1 MEKNKA
7 GKRNKSQKGGIGR
20 ILKVMIPKCFKAAP
34 KHWIFMICTD
44 CSYSIISVLIVALL
58 QKFFDNVSEAIAGN
72 IGIKAVVLSLLLLGI
87 GNMLQQLLNAVV
99 YSTPDIFFQKVN
111 SVLTGELHKKISRLK
126 PICFEET
133 AKLDHINKASQGLAN
148 AIRFISK
155 FGYIFTFY
163 GFYIVAMF
171 IYLLSLNKLLAL
183 AILCIFIPTGISQII
198 RIKVYN
204 KAEDK
209 SAPIR
214 REYDYYEECMVSR
227 DYFKETRLLGAF
239 GYFKR
244 LYLEALDA
252 LQEIKFK
259 AAFKTGMIDV
269 GLSIITIGGYGS
281 VMFLL
286 FRCLLR
292 GDISVGAFAAV
303 FASVE
308 NLYGMIESMMR
319 YAVGDM
325 ATQYGSINNYLDFL
339 QMEED
344 TGEAYEPDEE
354 IEINIDNV
362 SFAYPCDAGE
372 VNAVAE
378 REFRYDHYGNLLDSD
393 LMKDVEDKENRK
405 EKKYVLRNCNLHI
418 KKGETI
424 AIVGENGSGKSTI
437 IRLITGLYEPD
448 EGTISYNGEDIS
460 KYRKRDVYKS
470 TSAVFQKYQRY
481 QMTLKENLCISS
493 VDKEVKRNGE
503 ASKNHNAHDIK
514 THNTSEQKAEL
525 IQELDTIAEQAGIS
539 MDEKTYPR
547 GYDTMLSREFD
558 GVDLSG
564 GQWQR
569 IAIGRAFYRDHG
581 LIVLDEPTS
590 AIDPYE
596 ETRIYNQFA
605 EISKDKTS
613 IIVTHRL
620 GSVRLADRIVVMK
633 SGTIVQVGTHDEL
646 IKDTKGEYARLYNSQ
661 EQWYTA

>member
-1 MEKNKA
+1 MENNKKDKTKN
-7 GKRNKSQKGGIGR
+7 KGGIGR
-20 ILKVMIPKCFKAAP
+20 ILRVMIPKCFKAAP

-44 CSYSIISVLIVALL
+44 CTFSVISVMLVAAL
-58 QKFFDNVSEAIAGN
+58 QYFLDNVSGAIKGTKS
-72 IGIKAVVLSLLLLGI
+72 IKIVIISLLILGFGKLI
-87 GNMLQQLLNAVV
+87 HQLLNAIIN
-99 YSTPDIFFQKVN
+99 STPDIFFQKVN
-111 SVLTGELHKKISRLK
+111 SVLTGELHGKISRLK
-126 PICFEET
+126 PIAFEET

-148 AIRFISK
+148 AIGFVSS

-171 IYLLSLNKLLAL
+171 FYLLSLNRLLAL
-183 AILCIFIPTGISQII
+183 AILLIFIPAGVSQII

-239 GYFKR
+239 GYFRR

-252 LQEIKFK
+252 LQVIKFK
-259 AAFKTGMIDV
+259 AAFKTGMTDL
-269 GLSIITIGGYGS
+269 GLSVITIAGYGS
-281 VMFLL
+281 VMLLL
-286 FRCLLR
+286 FKCLLT

-303 FASVE
+303 FASVDD
-308 NLYGMIESMMR
+308 LYGIIDNMIR
-319 YAVGDM
+319 YAIGDM
-325 ATQYGSINNYLDFL
+325 ATQYGSINNYLNFL
-339 QMEED
+339 EMEED
-344 TGEAYEPDEE
+344 TGEAYEPDDE
-354 IEINIDNV
+354 IEIDIDNV
-362 SFAYPCDAGE
+362 SFAYPSDAGE

-378 REFRYDHYGNLLDSD
+378 RQFRYDHYGNLIDSD
-393 LMKDVEDKENRK
+393 LLKDVEEEKTDK
-405 EKKYVLRNCNLHI
+405 EKKYALRNCSLHI

-437 IRLITGLYEPD
+437 IRLIIGLYEPD
-448 EGTISYNGEDIS
+448 CGTVSYNGEDIS
-460 KYRKRDVYKS
+460 KYKKSDIYKN

-481 QMTLKENLCISS
+481 QMTLKENICISS
-493 VDKEVKRNGE
+493 VDRE
-503 ASKNHNAHDIK
+503 ADSK
-514 THNTSEQKAEL
+514 EQKPEL
-525 IQELDTIAEQAGIS
+525 TGELDAIAEQAGIT
-539 MDEKTYPR
+539 MDEKTYPE
-547 GYDTMLSREFD
+547 GCETMLSREFE

-569 IAIGRAFYRDHG
+569 IAIGRGFYRNHG

-605 EISKDKTS
+605 EISRDKTAV
-613 IIVTHRL
+613 IVTHRL

-633 SGTIVQVGTHDEL
+633 GGEIVQVGTHEEL
-646 IKDTKGEYARLYNSQ
+646 MGEADGEYARLYRSQ
-661 EQWYTA
+661 EQWYMA

>member
-1 MEKNKA
+1 MENNKKDKTKN
-7 GKRNKSQKGGIGR
+7 KGGIGR
-20 ILKVMIPKCFKAAP
+20 ILRVMIPKCFKAAP

-44 CSYSIISVLIVALL
+44 CTFSVISVMLVAAL
-58 QKFFDNVSEAIAGN
+58 QYFLDNVSGAIKGTKS
-72 IGIKAVVLSLLLLGI
+72 IKIVIISLLVLGL
-87 GNMLQQLLNAVV
+87 GKLLQQLLNAVIN
-99 YSTPDIFFQKVN
+99 STPDIFFQKVN
-111 SVLTGELHKKISRLK
+111 SILTGELHRKISRLK
-126 PICFEET
+126 PIAFEET

-148 AIRFISK
+148 AIGFVSS

-163 GFYIVAMF
+163 GFYIIAMF
-171 IYLLSLNKLLAL
+171 FYLLSLNRLLAL
-183 AILCIFIPTGISQII
+183 AILLIFIPAGVSQII

-239 GYFKR
+239 GYFRR

-252 LQEIKFK
+252 LQVIKFK
-259 AAFKTGMIDV
+259 AAFKTGMTDL
-269 GLSIITIGGYGS
+269 GLSVITIAGYGS
-281 VMFLL
+281 VMLLL
-286 FRCLLR
+286 FKCLLT

-303 FASVE
+303 FASVDD
-308 NLYGMIESMMR
+308 LYGIIDNMIR
-319 YAVGDM
+319 YAIGDM
-325 ATQYGSINNYLDFL
+325 ATQYGSINNYLNFL
-339 QMEED
+339 EMEED
-344 TGEAYEPDEE
+344 TGEAYEPDDE
-354 IEINIDNV
+354 IEIDIDNV
-362 SFAYPCDAGE
+362 SFAYPSDAGE

-378 REFRYDHYGNLLDSD
+378 RQFRYDHYGNLIDSD
-393 LMKDVEDKENRK
+393 LLKDVEEEKTDK
-405 EKKYVLRNCNLHI
+405 EKKYALRNCSLHI

-448 EGTISYNGEDIS
+448 CGTVSYNGEDIS
-460 KYRKRDVYKS
+460 KYKKSDIYKN

-481 QMTLKENLCISS
+481 QMTLKENICISS
-493 VDKEVKRNGE
+493 VDRE
-503 ASKNHNAHDIK
+503 ADIK
-514 THNTSEQKAEL
+514 EQKPEL
-525 IQELDTIAEQAGIS
+525 TGELDAIAEQAGIT
-539 MDEKTYPR
+539 MDEKTYPE
-547 GYDTMLSREFD
+547 GYETMLSREFE

-569 IAIGRAFYRDHG
+569 IAIGRGFYRNHG

-605 EISKDKTS
+605 EISRDKTAV
-613 IIVTHRL
+613 IVTHRL

-633 SGTIVQVGTHDEL
+633 GGEIVQVGTHEEL
-646 IKDTKGEYARLYNSQ
+646 MGEADGEYARLYRSQ
-661 EQWYTA
+661 EQWYMA

>member
-1 MEKNKA
+1 MENNKKDKTKN
-7 GKRNKSQKGGIGR
+7 KGGIGR
-20 ILKVMIPKCFKAAP
+20 ILRVMIPKCFRAAP

-44 CSYSIISVLIVALL
+44 CTFSVISVMLVAAL
-58 QKFFDNVSEAIAGN
+58 QYFLDNVSGAIKGTKSVK
-72 IGIKAVVLSLLLLGI
+72 IVIISLLVLGL
-87 GNMLQQLLNAVV
+87 GKLLQQLLNAVIN
-99 YSTPDIFFQKVN
+99 STPDIFFQKVN

-126 PICFEET
+126 PIAFEET
-133 AKLDHINKASQGLAN
+133 SKLDHINKASQGLSN
-148 AIRFISK
+148 AIEFVSS

-171 IYLLSLNKLLAL
+171 IYLLTLNNLLAL
-183 AILCIFIPTGISQII
+183 SILLIFIPTGVSQII
-198 RIKVYN
+198 RMKVYN

-239 GYFKR
+239 GYFRR

-252 LQEIKFK
+252 LQVIKFK
-259 AAFKTGMIDV
+259 AAFKTGMTDL
-269 GLSIITIGGYGS
+269 GLSVITIAGYGS
-281 VMFLL
+281 VMLLL
-286 FRCLLR
+286 FKCLLT

-303 FASVE
+303 FASVDD
-308 NLYGMIESMMR
+308 LYGIIDNMIR
-319 YAVGDM
+319 YAIGDM
-325 ATQYGSINNYLDFL
+325 ATQYGSINNYLNFL
-339 QMEED
+339 EMEED
-344 TGEAYEPDEE
+344 TGEAYEPDDE
-354 IEINIDNV
+354 IEIDIDNV
-362 SFAYPCDAGE
+362 SFAYPSDAGE

-378 REFRYDHYGNLLDSD
+378 RQFRYDHYGNLIDSD
-393 LMKDVEDKENRK
+393 LLKDVEEEKTDK
-405 EKKYVLRNCNLHI
+405 EKKYALRNCSLHI

-448 EGTISYNGEDIS
+448 CGTVSYNGEDIS
-460 KYRKRDVYKS
+460 KYKKSDIYKN

-481 QMTLKENLCISS
+481 QMTLKENICISS
-493 VDKEVKRNGE
+493 VDRE
-503 ASKNHNAHDIK
+503 ADIK
-514 THNTSEQKAEL
+514 EQKPEL
-525 IQELDTIAEQAGIS
+525 TGELDAIAEQAGIT
-539 MDEKTYPR
+539 MDEKTYPE
-547 GYDTMLSREFD
+547 GYETMLSREFE

-569 IAIGRAFYRDHG
+569 IAIGRGFYRNHG

-605 EISKDKTS
+605 EISRDKTAV
-613 IIVTHRL
+613 IVTHRL

-633 SGTIVQVGTHDEL
+633 GGEIVQVGTHEEL
-646 IKDTKGEYARLYNSQ
+646 MGEADGEYARLYRSQ
-661 EQWYTA
+661 EQWYMA

>member
-1 MEKNKA
+1 MEKNRESAKE
-7 GKRNKSQKGGIGR
+7 KSKKKSGIGR
-20 ILKVMIPKCFKAAP
+20 ILKIMIPKCFKAAP

-44 CSYSIISVLIVALL
+44 CTYSVISVALVAIM
-58 QKFFDNVSEAIAGN
+58 QHFFDNVSGAVNGTK
-72 IGIKAVVLSLLLLGI
+72 GINAVIVSLILLGLVNLI
-87 GNMLQQLLNAVV
+87 QQLLNAIIN
-99 YSTPDIFFQKVN
+99 STPDIFYQKVN
-111 SVLTGELHKKISRLK
+111 SILTGELHRKISRLK
-126 PICFEET
+126 PICFEDT
-133 AKLDHINKASQGLAN
+133 SKLDHINKASQGLAN
-148 AIRFISK
+148 GIRFVSQ

-163 GFYIVAMF
+163 GFYIAAMF
-171 IYLLSLNKLLAL
+171 IYLMSLNKLLAL
-183 AILCIFIPTGISQII
+183 AILFIFIPTGVSQII

-244 LYLEALDA
+244 LYLQALDA

-259 AAFKTGMIDV
+259 ASFKTGMLDIL
-269 GLSIITIGGYGS
+269 LSIITIAGYGS

-286 FRCLLR
+286 FKCLLR

-308 NLYGMIESMMR
+308 GLYGMIESMMR
-319 YAVGDM
+319 YSIGDM

-344 TGEAYEPDEE
+344 MGEAYEPDEE
-354 IEINIDNV
+354 IEINLDNV
-362 SFAYPCDAGE
+362 SFAYPSDAGE
-372 VNAVAE
+372 VNAVAG
-378 REFRYDHYGNLLDSD
+378 REFKYDHYGHLMDSD
-393 LMKDVEDKENRK
+393 LLKDVKEEESVK
-405 EKKYVLRNCNLHI
+405 EKKYVIKNCSLHI
-418 KKGETI
+418 KKGETV

-448 EGTISYNGEDIS
+448 EGTVSYNGEDIS
-460 KYRKRDVYKS
+460 KYRRRDVYKN
-470 TSAVFQKYQRY
+470 TSAVFQKFQRY
-481 QMTLKENLCISS
+481 QMTLRENLCISN
-493 VDKEVKRNGE
+493 VEKEADMKTPPE
-503 ASKNHNAHDIK
+503 ASTDKNDTLTN
-514 THNTSEQKAEL
+514 EL
-525 IQELDTIAEQAGIS
+525 NFISEQAGIS
-539 MDEKTYPR
+539 LDEKTYPE

-569 IAIGRAFYRDHG
+569 IAIGRAFYRNHG

-605 EISKDKTS
+605 KISKDKTS

-620 GSVRLADRIVVMK
+620 GSVKLADRIVVMK
-633 SGTIVQVGTHDEL
+633 AGNIVQTGTHDEL
-646 IKDTKGEYARLYNSQ
+646 IQDTEGEYARLYKSQ

>member
-1 MEKNKA
+1 MENNKKDKTKN
-7 GKRNKSQKGGIGR
+7 KGGIGR
-20 ILKVMIPKCFKAAP
+20 ILRVMIPKCFKAAP

-44 CSYSIISVLIVALL
+44 CAFSVISVMLVAAL
-58 QKFFDNVSEAIAGN
+58 QYFLDNVSGAIKGTKS
-72 IGIKAVVLSLLLLGI
+72 IKIVIISLLILGFGKLI
-87 GNMLQQLLNAVV
+87 HQLLNAIIN
-99 YSTPDIFFQKVN
+99 STPDIFFQKVN
-111 SVLTGELHKKISRLK
+111 SVLTGELHGKISRLK
-126 PICFEET
+126 PIAFEET

-148 AIRFISK
+148 AIGFVSS

-171 IYLLSLNKLLAL
+171 FYLLSLNRLLAL
-183 AILCIFIPTGISQII
+183 AILLIFIPAGVSQII

-239 GYFKR
+239 GYFRR

-252 LQEIKFK
+252 LQVIKFK
-259 AAFKTGMIDV
+259 AAFKTGMTDL
-269 GLSIITIGGYGS
+269 GLSVITIAGYGS
-281 VMFLL
+281 VMLLL
-286 FRCLLR
+286 FKCLLT

-303 FASVE
+303 FASVDD
-308 NLYGMIESMMR
+308 LYGIIDNMIR
-319 YAVGDM
+319 YAIGDM
-325 ATQYGSINNYLDFL
+325 ATQYGSINNYLNFL
-339 QMEED
+339 EMEED
-344 TGEAYEPDEE
+344 TGEAYEPDDE
-354 IEINIDNV
+354 IEIDIDNV
-362 SFAYPCDAGE
+362 SFAYPSDAGE

-378 REFRYDHYGNLLDSD
+378 RQFRYDHYGNLIDSD
-393 LMKDVEDKENRK
+393 LLKDVEEEKTDK
-405 EKKYVLRNCNLHI
+405 EKKYALRNCSLHI

-437 IRLITGLYEPD
+437 IRLIIGLYEPD
-448 EGTISYNGEDIS
+448 CGTVSYNGEDIS
-460 KYRKRDVYKS
+460 KYKKSDIYKN

-481 QMTLKENLCISS
+481 QMTLKENICISS
-493 VDKEVKRNGE
+493 VDRE
-503 ASKNHNAHDIK
+503 ADSK
-514 THNTSEQKAEL
+514 EQKPEL
-525 IQELDTIAEQAGIS
+525 TGELDAIAEQAGIT
-539 MDEKTYPR
+539 MDEKTYPE
-547 GYDTMLSREFD
+547 GCETMLSREFE

-569 IAIGRAFYRDHG
+569 IAIGRGFYRNHG

-605 EISKDKTS
+605 EISRDKTAV
-613 IIVTHRL
+613 IVTHRL

-633 SGTIVQVGTHDEL
+633 GGEIVQVGTHEEL
-646 IKDTKGEYARLYNSQ
+646 MGEADGEYARLYRSQ
-661 EQWYTA
+661 EQWYMA

>member
-1 MEKNKA
+1 MENNKKDKTKN
-7 GKRNKSQKGGIGR
+7 KGGIGR
-20 ILKVMIPKCFKAAP
+20 ILRVMIPKCFKAAP

-44 CSYSIISVLIVALL
+44 CIFSVISVMLVAAL
-58 QKFFDNVSEAIAGN
+58 QYFLDNVSGAIKGTKS
-72 IGIKAVVLSLLLLGI
+72 IKIVIISLLVLGL
-87 GNMLQQLLNAVV
+87 GKLLQQLLNAVIN
-99 YSTPDIFFQKVN
+99 STPDIFFQKVN

-126 PICFEET
+126 PIAFEET

-148 AIRFISK
+148 AIGFVSS

-163 GFYIVAMF
+163 GFYIIAMF
-171 IYLLSLNKLLAL
+171 FYLLSLNRLLAL
-183 AILCIFIPTGISQII
+183 AILLIFIPAGVSQII

-239 GYFKR
+239 GYFRR

-252 LQEIKFK
+252 LQVIKFK
-259 AAFKTGMIDV
+259 AAFKTGMTDL
-269 GLSIITIGGYGS
+269 GLSVITIAGYGS
-281 VMFLL
+281 VMLLL
-286 FRCLLR
+286 FKCLLT

-303 FASVE
+303 FASVDD
-308 NLYGMIESMMR
+308 LYGIIDNMIR
-319 YAVGDM
+319 YAIGDM
-325 ATQYGSINNYLDFL
+325 ATQYGSINNYLNFL
-339 QMEED
+339 EMEED
-344 TGEAYEPDEE
+344 TGEAYEPDDE
-354 IEINIDNV
+354 IEIDIDNV
-362 SFAYPCDAGE
+362 SFAYPSDAGE

-378 REFRYDHYGNLLDSD
+378 RQFKYDHYGNLIDSD
-393 LMKDVEDKENRK
+393 LLKDVEEEKTDK
-405 EKKYVLRNCNLHI
+405 EKKYALRNCSLHI

-448 EGTISYNGEDIS
+448 SGTVSYNGEDIS
-460 KYRKRDVYKS
+460 KYKKSDIYKN

-481 QMTLKENLCISS
+481 QMTLKENICISS
-493 VDKEVKRNGE
+493 VDRE
-503 ASKNHNAHDIK
+503 ADSK
-514 THNTSEQKAEL
+514 EQKPEL
-525 IQELDTIAEQAGIS
+525 TGELDAIAEQAGIT
-539 MDEKTYPR
+539 MDEKTYPE
-547 GYDTMLSREFD
+547 GYETMLSREFE

-569 IAIGRAFYRDHG
+569 IAIGRGFYRNHG

-605 EISKDKTS
+605 EISRDKTAV
-613 IIVTHRL
+613 IVTHRL

-633 SGTIVQVGTHDEL
+633 GGEIVQAGTHEEL
-646 IKDTKGEYARLYNSQ
+646 MGEADGEYARLYRSQ
-661 EQWYTA
+661 EQWYMA

>member
-1 MEKNKA
+1 MENNKKDKTKN
-7 GKRNKSQKGGIGR
+7 KGGIGR
-20 ILKVMIPKCFKAAP
+20 ILRVMIPKCFRAAP

-44 CSYSIISVLIVALL
+44 CTFSVISVMLVAAL
-58 QKFFDNVSEAIAGN
+58 QYFLDNVSGAIKGTKSVK
-72 IGIKAVVLSLLLLGI
+72 IVIISLLVLGF
-87 GNMLQQLLNAVV
+87 GKLLQQLLNAVIN
-99 YSTPDIFFQKVN
+99 STPDIFFQKVN
-111 SVLTGELHKKISRLK
+111 SVLTGELHKKISRLR
-126 PICFEET
+126 PIAFEET

-148 AIRFISK
+148 AIGFVSS

-163 GFYIVAMF
+163 GFYIIAMF
-171 IYLLSLNKLLAL
+171 FYLLSLNRLLAL
-183 AILCIFIPTGISQII
+183 AILLIFIPAGVSQII

-239 GYFKR
+239 GYFRR

-252 LQEIKFK
+252 LQVIKFK
-259 AAFKTGMIDV
+259 AAFKTGMTDL
-269 GLSIITIGGYGS
+269 GLSVITIAGYGS
-281 VMFLL
+281 VMLLL
-286 FRCLLR
+286 FKCLLT

-303 FASVE
+303 FASVDD
-308 NLYGMIESMMR
+308 LYGIIDNMIR
-319 YAVGDM
+319 YAIGDM
-325 ATQYGSINNYLDFL
+325 ATQYGSINNYLNFL
-339 QMEED
+339 EMEED
-344 TGEAYEPDEE
+344 TGEAYEPDNE
-354 IEINIDNV
+354 IEIDIDNV
-362 SFAYPCDAGE
+362 SFAYPSDAGE

-378 REFRYDHYGNLLDSD
+378 RQFRYDHYGNLIDSD
-393 LMKDVEDKENRK
+393 LLKDVEEEKTDK
-405 EKKYVLRNCNLHI
+405 EKKYALRNCSLHI

-448 EGTISYNGEDIS
+448 CGTVSYNGEDIS
-460 KYRKRDVYKS
+460 KYKKSDIYKN

-481 QMTLKENLCISS
+481 QMTLKENICISS
-493 VDKEVKRNGE
+493 VDRE
-503 ASKNHNAHDIK
+503 ADIK
-514 THNTSEQKAEL
+514 EQKPEL
-525 IQELDTIAEQAGIS
+525 TGELDAIAEQAGIT
-539 MDEKTYPR
+539 MDEKTYPE
-547 GYDTMLSREFD
+547 GYETMLSREFE

-569 IAIGRAFYRDHG
+569 IAIGRGFYRNHG

-605 EISKDKTS
+605 EISRDKTAV
-613 IIVTHRL
+613 IVTHRL

-633 SGTIVQVGTHDEL
+633 GGEIVQAGTHEEL
-646 IKDTKGEYARLYNSQ
+646 MGEADGEYARLYRSQ
-661 EQWYTA
+661 EQWYMA

>member
-1 MEKNKA
+1 MENNKKDKTKN
-7 GKRNKSQKGGIGR
+7 KGGIGR
-20 ILKVMIPKCFKAAP
+20 ILRVMIPKCFKAAP

-44 CSYSIISVLIVALL
+44 CIFSVISVMLVAAL
-58 QKFFDNVSEAIAGN
+58 QYFLDNVSGAIKGTKS
-72 IGIKAVVLSLLLLGI
+72 IKIVIISLLVLGL
-87 GNMLQQLLNAVV
+87 GKLLQQLLNAVIN
-99 YSTPDIFFQKVN
+99 STPDIFFQKVN

-126 PICFEET
+126 PIAFEET

-148 AIRFISK
+148 AIGFVSS

-163 GFYIVAMF
+163 GFYIIAMF
-171 IYLLSLNKLLAL
+171 FYLLSLNRLLAL
-183 AILCIFIPTGISQII
+183 AILLIFIPAGVSQII

-239 GYFKR
+239 GYFRR

-252 LQEIKFK
+252 LQVIKFK
-259 AAFKTGMIDV
+259 AAFKTGMTDL
-269 GLSIITIGGYGS
+269 GLSVITIAGYGS
-281 VMFLL
+281 VMLLL
-286 FRCLLR
+286 FKCLLT

-303 FASVE
+303 FASVDD
-308 NLYGMIESMMR
+308 LYGIIDNMIR
-319 YAVGDM
+319 YAIGDM
-325 ATQYGSINNYLDFL
+325 ATQYGSINNYLNFL
-339 QMEED
+339 EMEED
-344 TGEAYEPDEE
+344 TGEAYEPDDE
-354 IEINIDNV
+354 IEIDIDNV
-362 SFAYPCDAGE
+362 SFAYPSDAGE

-378 REFRYDHYGNLLDSD
+378 RQFKYDHYGNLIDSD
-393 LMKDVEDKENRK
+393 LLKDVEEEKTDK
-405 EKKYVLRNCNLHI
+405 EKKYALRNCSLHI

-448 EGTISYNGEDIS
+448 SGTVSYNGEDIS
-460 KYRKRDVYKS
+460 KYKKSDIYKN

-481 QMTLKENLCISS
+481 QMTLKENICISS
-493 VDKEVKRNGE
+493 VDRE
-503 ASKNHNAHDIK
+503 ADSK
-514 THNTSEQKAEL
+514 EQKPEL
-525 IQELDTIAEQAGIS
+525 TGELDAIAEQAGIT
-539 MDEKTYPR
+539 MDEKTYPE
-547 GYDTMLSREFD
+547 GYETMLSREFE

-569 IAIGRAFYRDHG
+569 IAIGRGFYRNHG

-605 EISKDKTS
+605 EISRDKTAV
-613 IIVTHRL
+613 IVTHRR

-633 SGTIVQVGTHDEL
+633 GGEIVQAGTHEEL
-646 IKDTKGEYARLYNSQ
+646 MGEADGEYARLYRSQ
-661 EQWYTA
+661 EQWYMA

>member
-1 MEKNKA
+1 MENNKKTKAKN
-7 GKRNKSQKGGIGR
+7 KGGIGR
-20 ILKVMIPKCFKAAP
+20 ILRVMIPKCFKAAP

-44 CSYSIISVLIVALL
+44 CTFSVISVMLVAAMQYFL
-58 QKFFDNVSEAIAGN
+58 DNVSGAIEGR
-72 IGIKAVVLSLLLLGI
+72 GSIKIVIVSLLVLGF
-87 GNMLQQLLNAVV
+87 GKLLQQFFNAIIN
-99 YSTPDIFFQKVN
+99 STPDIFFQKVN
-111 SVLTGELHKKISRLK
+111 SILTGELHRKISRLK
-126 PICFEET
+126 PVSFEET

-148 AIRFISK
+148 AIHFVSR

-163 GFYIVAMF
+163 GFYIIAMF
-171 IYLLSLNKLLAL
+171 FYLLSLNRLLAL
-183 AILCIFIPTGISQII
+183 AILLIFIPTGVSQII

-204 KAEDK
+204 KVEDK

-252 LQEIKFK
+252 LQIIKFK
-259 AAFKTGMIDV
+259 AAFKTGMIDL
-269 GLSIITIGGYGS
+269 GLSVITIAGYGS

-303 FASVE
+303 FASVDD
-308 NLYGMIESMMR
+308 LYDMIDSMIR
-319 YAVGDM
+319 YAIGNM
-325 ATQYGSINNYLDFL
+325 ATQYGSINNYLNFL
-339 QMEED
+339 EMEED
-344 TGEAYEPDEE
+344 VGEAYEPEDE
-354 IEINIDNV
+354 IEIDIDNI
-362 SFAYPCDAGE
+362 SFAYPSDAGE

-378 REFRYDHYGNLLDSD
+378 RQFRYDHYGNLIDSD
-393 LMKDVEDKENRK
+393 LLKDVEEEKTDK
-405 EKKYVLRNCNLHI
+405 EKKYALMNCSLHI

-448 EGTISYNGEDIS
+448 CGTISYNGEDIS
-460 KYRKRDVYKS
+460 KYKKSDIYKN

-481 QMTLKENLCISS
+481 QMTLKENICISS
-493 VDKEVKRNGE
+493 VEKENNTA
-503 ASKNHNAHDIK
+503 ASADEELTKELNDI
-514 THNTSEQKAEL
+514 AG
-525 IQELDTIAEQAGIS
+525 QAGIT
-539 MDEKTYPR
+539 MDEKTYPE
-547 GYDTMLSREFD
+547 GYETMLSREFD

-569 IAIGRAFYRDHG
+569 IAIGRALYRNHG

-596 ETRIYNQFA
+596 ETRIYNRFA
-605 EISKDKTS
+605 EISRDKTA

-620 GSVRLADRIVVMK
+620 GSVKLADRIVVMK
-633 SGTIVQVGTHDEL
+633 GGKIVQVGTHEEL
-646 IKDTKGEYARLYNSQ
+646 IEEINGEYARLYSSQ

>member
-1 MEKNKA
+1 MENNKKDKTKN
-7 GKRNKSQKGGIGR
+7 KGGIGR
-20 ILKVMIPKCFKAAP
+20 ILRVMIPKCFRAAP

-44 CSYSIISVLIVALL
+44 CTFSVISVMLVAAL
-58 QKFFDNVSEAIAGN
+58 QYFLDNVSGAIKGTKSVK
-72 IGIKAVVLSLLLLGI
+72 IVIISLLVLGL
-87 GNMLQQLLNAVV
+87 GKLLQQLLNAVIN
-99 YSTPDIFFQKVN
+99 STPDIFFQKVN

-126 PICFEET
+126 PIAFEET
-133 AKLDHINKASQGLAN
+133 AKLDHINKASQGLSN
-148 AIRFISK
+148 AIEFVSS

-171 IYLLSLNKLLAL
+171 IYLLTLNNLLAL
-183 AILCIFIPTGISQII
+183 SILLIFIPTGVSQII
-198 RIKVYN
+198 RMKVYN

-239 GYFKR
+239 GYFRR

-252 LQEIKFK
+252 LQVIKFK
-259 AAFKTGMIDV
+259 AAFKTGMTDL
-269 GLSIITIGGYGS
+269 GLSIITIAGYGS

-286 FRCLLR
+286 FKCLLT

-303 FASVE
+303 FASVDD
-308 NLYGMIESMMR
+308 LYGIIDNMIR
-319 YAVGDM
+319 YAIGDM
-325 ATQYGSINNYLDFL
+325 ATQYGSINNYLNFL
-339 QMEED
+339 EMEED
-344 TGEAYEPDEE
+344 TGEAYEPDNE
-354 IEINIDNV
+354 IEIDIDNV
-362 SFAYPCDAGE
+362 SFAYPSDAGE

-378 REFRYDHYGNLLDSD
+378 RQFRYDHYGNLIDSD
-393 LMKDVEDKENRK
+393 LLKDVEEEKTDK
-405 EKKYVLRNCNLHI
+405 EKKYALRNCSLHI

-437 IRLITGLYEPD
+437 IRLLTGLYEPD
-448 EGTISYNGEDIS
+448 SGTVSYNGEDIS
-460 KYRKRDVYKS
+460 KYKKSDIYKN

-481 QMTLKENLCISS
+481 QMTLKENICISS
-493 VDKEVKRNGE
+493 VDRE
-503 ASKNHNAHDIK
+503 ADIK
-514 THNTSEQKAEL
+514 EQKPEL
-525 IQELDTIAEQAGIS
+525 TGELDAIAEQAGIT
-539 MDEKTYPR
+539 MDEKTYPE
-547 GYDTMLSREFD
+547 GYETMLSREFE

-569 IAIGRAFYRDHG
+569 IAIGRGFYRNHG

-605 EISKDKTS
+605 EISRDKTAV
-613 IIVTHRL
+613 IVTHRL

-633 SGTIVQVGTHDEL
+633 GGEIVQVGTHEEL
-646 IKDTKGEYARLYNSQ
+646 MGEADGEYARLYRSQ
-661 EQWYTA
+661 EQWYMA

>member
-1 MEKNKA
+1 MGNNKE
-7 GKRNKSQKGGIGR
+7 NKSKKDNKKAQVKKGGIGR
-20 ILKVMIPKCFKAAP
+20 ILRVMIPKCFKAAP

-44 CSYSIISVLIVALL
+44 CTFSVISVMLVASL
-58 QKFFDNVSEAIAGN
+58 QYFLDNVSGAGE
-72 IGIKAVVLSLLLLGI
+72 GTKSIKIVVISLLILGF
-87 GNMLQQLLNAVV
+87 GKLMQQLLNAVIN
-99 YSTPDIFFQKVN
+99 STPDIFFQKVN
-111 SVLTGELHKKISRLK
+111 SILTGELHGKISRLK
-126 PICFEET
+126 PISFEET

-148 AIRFISK
+148 GIRFVSQ

-163 GFYIVAMF
+163 GFYIIAMF
-171 IYLLSLNKLLAL
+171 FYLLSLNRLLAL
-183 AILCIFIPTGISQII
+183 AVLLIFIPTGVSQII
-198 RIKVYN
+198 RMKVYN
-204 KAEDK
+204 KAEDR

-214 REYDYYEECMVSR
+214 REYEYYEECMVSR

-239 GYFKR
+239 GYFRR

-252 LQEIKFK
+252 LQIIKFK
-259 AAFKTGMIDV
+259 AAFKTGMIDL
-269 GLSIITIGGYGS
+269 GLSIITIAGYGS

-303 FASVE
+303 FASVDD
-308 NLYGMIESMMR
+308 LYGMIDSMIR

-325 ATQYGSINNYLDFL
+325 ATQYGSINNYLNFL
-339 QMEED
+339 EMEED
-344 TGEAYEPDEE
+344 MGETYEPDGE
-354 IEINIDNV
+354 IEIDIENV
-362 SFAYPCDAGE
+362 SFAYPSDAGE

-378 REFRYDHYGNLLDSD
+378 RQFRYDHYGNLIDSD
-393 LMKDVEDKENRK
+393 LLKDVEDDEKSK
-405 EKKYVLRNCNLHI
+405 EKKYVLKNCSLHI

-448 EGTISYNGEDIS
+448 CGTISYNGENIS
-460 KYRKRDVYKS
+460 KYKKSDIYKN

-481 QMTLKENLCISS
+481 QMTLKENICISS
-493 VDKEVKRNGE
+493 VEKENNPT
-503 ASKNHNAHDIK
+503 ASSD
-514 THNTSEQKAEL
+514 ERLEE
-525 IQELDTIAEQAGIS
+525 ELDVIAGQVGIT
-539 MDEKTYPR
+539 MDEKTYPD
-547 GYDTMLSREFD
+547 GYGTMLSREFD

-569 IAIGRAFYRDHG
+569 IAIGRAFYRNHG

-605 EISKDKTS
+605 EISKDKTA

-633 SGTIVQVGTHDEL
+633 SGSIVQVGTHEEL
-646 IKDTKGEYARLYNSQ
+646 IEEANGEYARLYNSQ

>member
-1 MEKNKA
+1 MENNKKDKTKN
-7 GKRNKSQKGGIGR
+7 KGGIGR
-20 ILKVMIPKCFKAAP
+20 ILRVMIPKCFRAAP

-44 CSYSIISVLIVALL
+44 CTFSVISVMLVAAL
-58 QKFFDNVSEAIAGN
+58 QYFLDNVSGAIKGTKSVK
-72 IGIKAVVLSLLLLGI
+72 IVIISLLVLGL
-87 GNMLQQLLNAVV
+87 GKLLQQLLNAVIN
-99 YSTPDIFFQKVN
+99 STPDIFFQKVN

-126 PICFEET
+126 PIAFEET
-133 AKLDHINKASQGLAN
+133 AKLDHINKASQGLSN
-148 AIRFISK
+148 AIEFVSS

-171 IYLLSLNKLLAL
+171 IYLLTLNNLLAL
-183 AILCIFIPTGISQII
+183 SILLIFIPTGVSQII
-198 RIKVYN
+198 RMKVYN

-239 GYFKR
+239 GYFRR

-252 LQEIKFK
+252 LQVIKFK
-259 AAFKTGMIDV
+259 AAFKTGMTDL
-269 GLSIITIGGYGS
+269 GLSIITIAGYGS

-286 FRCLLR
+286 FKCLLT

-303 FASVE
+303 FASVDD
-308 NLYGMIESMMR
+308 LYGIIDNMIR
-319 YAVGDM
+319 YAIGDM
-325 ATQYGSINNYLDFL
+325 ATQYGSINNYLNFL
-339 QMEED
+339 EMEED
-344 TGEAYEPDEE
+344 TGEAYEPDDE
-354 IEINIDNV
+354 IEIDIDNV
-362 SFAYPCDAGE
+362 SFAYPSDAGE

-378 REFRYDHYGNLLDSD
+378 RQFRYDHYGNLIDSD
-393 LMKDVEDKENRK
+393 LLKDVEEEKTDK
-405 EKKYVLRNCNLHI
+405 EKKYALRNCSLHI

-448 EGTISYNGEDIS
+448 CGTVSYNGEDIS
-460 KYRKRDVYKS
+460 KYKKSDIYKN

-481 QMTLKENLCISS
+481 QMTLKENICISS
-493 VDKEVKRNGE
+493 VDRE
-503 ASKNHNAHDIK
+503 ADSK
-514 THNTSEQKAEL
+514 EQKPEL
-525 IQELDTIAEQAGIS
+525 TGELDAIAEQAGIT
-539 MDEKTYPR
+539 MDEKTYPE
-547 GYDTMLSREFD
+547 GYETMLSREFE

-569 IAIGRAFYRDHG
+569 IAIGRGFYRNHG

-605 EISKDKTS
+605 EISRDKTAV
-613 IIVTHRL
+613 IVTHRL

-633 SGTIVQVGTHDEL
+633 GGEIVQVGTHEEL
-646 IKDTKGEYARLYNSQ
+646 MGEADGEYARLYRSQ
-661 EQWYTA
+661 EQWYMA

>member
-1 MEKNKA
+1 MEKDKKNK
-7 GKRNKSQKGGIGR
+7 KVKSKKKNGIGR
-20 ILKVMIPKCFKAAP
+20 ILRVMIPKCFKAAP
-34 KHWIFMICTD
+34 KHWIFVISTD
-44 CSYSIISVLIVALL
+44 CLYSMTSVILVWAL
-58 QKFFDNVSEAIAGN
+58 QYFFDNVSGAVSGTKS
-72 IGIKAVVLSLLLLGI
+72 IKLVITSLLLLGF
-87 GNMLQQLLNAVV
+87 GKLLQELLQSIT

-111 SVLTGELHKKISRLK
+111 SILAGELHKKISRLK
-126 PICFEET
+126 PICFEDT
-133 AKLDHINKASQGLAN
+133 SKLDHINKASQGLAN
-148 AIRFISK
+148 AIGFVSR
-155 FGYIFTFY
+155 FGYLFTFY
-163 GFYIVAMF
+163 GFYIIAMF
-171 IYLLSLNKLLAL
+171 IYLLSLNKTLAL
-183 AILCIFIPTGISQII
+183 SILFIFIPSGVSQII

-227 DYFKETRLLGAF
+227 DYFKETRLLGGF
-239 GYFKR
+239 GYFRR
-244 LYLEALDA
+244 LYLETLDA
-252 LQEIKFK
+252 LQEIKYK
-259 AAFKTGMIDV
+259 AAFKTGMLDI
-269 GLSIITIGGYGS
+269 GLSIITIIGYGS

-292 GDISVGAFAAV
+292 GEISVGAFAAV
-303 FASVE
+303 FASVD
-308 NLYGMIESMMR
+308 NLYGLIEDMMR
-319 YAVGDM
+319 YAIGNM

-339 QMEED
+339 EMEED
-344 TGEAYEPDEE
+344 TGEYYEPDSE
-354 IEINIDNV
+354 IEIDIDNV

-378 REFRYDHYGNLLDSD
+378 REFRYDHYGNLMDSD
-393 LMKDVEDKENRK
+393 LLKDVKEEEKSR
-405 EKKYVLRNCNLHI
+405 EKKYVLKNCSLHI

-448 EGTISYNGEDIS
+448 EGTISYNGKDIS
-460 KYRKRDVYKS
+460 KYKKSDIYKN

-481 QMTLKENLCISS
+481 QMTLKENMCISS
-493 VDKEVKRNGE
+493 VEKEDNKDTVI
-503 ASKNHNAHDIK
+503 S
-514 THNTSEQKAEL
+514 
-525 IQELDTIAEQAGIS
+525 ELDNIAEQVGIS
-539 MDEKTYPR
+539 MDEKTYPE

-569 IAIGRAFYRDHG
+569 IAIGRAFYREHE

>member
-1 MEKNKA
+1 MENNKKDKKKN
-7 GKRNKSQKGGIGR
+7 KGGIGR
-20 ILKVMIPKCFKAAP
+20 ILRVMIPKCFKAAP

-44 CSYSIISVLIVALL
+44 CTFSVISVMLVAAL
-58 QKFFDNVSEAIAGN
+58 QYFLDNVSEAIKGTKSVK
-72 IGIKAVVLSLLLLGI
+72 IVIISLLVLGL
-87 GNMLQQLLNAVV
+87 GKLLQQLLNAVIN
-99 YSTPDIFFQKVN
+99 STPDIFFQKVN

-126 PICFEET
+126 PIAFEET

-148 AIRFISK
+148 AIGFVSS

-163 GFYIVAMF
+163 GFYIIAMF
-171 IYLLSLNKLLAL
+171 FYLLSLNRLLAL
-183 AILCIFIPTGISQII
+183 AILLIFIPAGVSQII

-239 GYFKR
+239 GYFRR

-252 LQEIKFK
+252 LQVIKFK
-259 AAFKTGMIDV
+259 AAFKTGMTDL
-269 GLSIITIGGYGS
+269 GLSVITIAGYGS
-281 VMFLL
+281 VMLLL
-286 FRCLLR
+286 FKCLLT

-303 FASVE
+303 FASVDD
-308 NLYGMIESMMR
+308 LYGIIDNMIR
-319 YAVGDM
+319 YAIGDM
-325 ATQYGSINNYLDFL
+325 ATQYGSINNYLNFL
-339 QMEED
+339 EMEED
-344 TGEAYEPDEE
+344 TGEAYEPDDE
-354 IEINIDNV
+354 IEIDIDNV
-362 SFAYPCDAGE
+362 SFAYPSDAGE

-378 REFRYDHYGNLLDSD
+378 RQFRYDHYGNLIDSD
-393 LMKDVEDKENRK
+393 LLKDVEEEKTDK
-405 EKKYVLRNCNLHI
+405 EKKYALRNCSLHI

-448 EGTISYNGEDIS
+448 SGTVSYNGEDIS
-460 KYRKRDVYKS
+460 KYKKSDIYKN

-481 QMTLKENLCISS
+481 QMTLKENICISS
-493 VDKEVKRNGE
+493 VDRE
-503 ASKNHNAHDIK
+503 ADSK
-514 THNTSEQKAEL
+514 EQKPEL
-525 IQELDTIAEQAGIS
+525 TGELDAIAEQAGIT
-539 MDEKTYPR
+539 MDEKTYPE
-547 GYDTMLSREFD
+547 GYETMLSREFE

-569 IAIGRAFYRDHG
+569 IAIGRGFYRNHG

-605 EISKDKTS
+605 EISRDKTAV
-613 IIVTHRL
+613 IVTHRL

-633 SGTIVQVGTHDEL
+633 GGEIVQVGTHEEL
-646 IKDTKGEYARLYNSQ
+646 MGEADGEYARLYRSQ
-661 EQWYTA
+661 EQWYMA

>member
-1 MEKNKA
+1 MEKNK
-7 GKRNKSQKGGIGR
+7 KTKKKGGIGR

-44 CSYSIISVLIVALL
+44 CTYSVISVVIVAAL
-58 QKFFDNVSEAIAGN
+58 QYFFDNVSGAIAGTRS
-72 IGIKAVVLSLLLLGI
+72 IKIVIASLLILGFVTLL
-87 GNMLQQLLNAVV
+87 QELLNAIIN
-99 YSTPDIFFQKVN
+99 STPDIFYQKVN
-111 SVLTGELHKKISRLK
+111 SILTGELHKKISRLK

-133 AKLDHINKASQGLAN
+133 SKLDHINKASQGLTN
-148 AIRFISK
+148 AIHFVSQ

-163 GFYIVAMF
+163 GFYIIAMF
-171 IYLLSLNKLLAL
+171 IYLFSLNRLLAL
-183 AILCIFIPTGISQII
+183 AILFIFIPAGVSQII

-244 LYLEALDA
+244 LYLQALDA

-259 AAFKTGMIDV
+259 AAFKTGMLDV
-269 GLSIITIGGYGS
+269 GLSIITIAGYGS

-308 NLYGMIESMMR
+308 GLYGMIESMMK

-339 QMEED
+339 EMEED
-344 TGEAYEPDEE
+344 TGEAYEPCRE
-354 IEINIDNV
+354 IEIDIDNV

-372 VNAVAE
+372 VNAVAG
-378 REFRYDHYGNLLDSD
+378 REYKYDHYGNLLDSD
-393 LMKDVEDKENRK
+393 LMKDVEEKEESR
-405 EKKYVLRNCNLHI
+405 EKKYVLKNCSLHI
-418 KKGETI
+418 NKGETI

-448 EGTISYNGEDIS
+448 EGAVRYNGEDIS
-460 KYRKRDVYKS
+460 KYRKRDIYNN

-493 VDKEVKRNGE
+493 VEKEKKKNIE
-503 ASKNHNAHDIK
+503 ALQNEQDINK
-514 THNTSEQKAEL
+514 QNTNENKSGL
-525 IQELDTIAEQAGIS
+525 IQELDTIAGQVGIT
-539 MDEKTYPR
+539 MDEKTYPD

-620 GSVRLADRIVVMK
+620 GSVKLADRIVVMK
-633 SGTIVQVGTHDEL
+633 SGSIVQVGTHDEL

>member
-1 MEKNKA
+1 MENNKKDKTKN
-7 GKRNKSQKGGIGR
+7 KGGIGR
-20 ILKVMIPKCFKAAP
+20 ILRVMIPKCFRAAP

-44 CSYSIISVLIVALL
+44 CTFSVISVMLVAAL
-58 QKFFDNVSEAIAGN
+58 QYFLDNVSGAIKGTKSVK
-72 IGIKAVVLSLLLLGI
+72 IVIISLLVLGL
-87 GNMLQQLLNAVV
+87 GKLLQQLLNAVIN
-99 YSTPDIFFQKVN
+99 STPDIFFQKVN

-126 PICFEET
+126 PIAFEET
-133 AKLDHINKASQGLAN
+133 SKLDHINKASQGLSN
-148 AIRFISK
+148 AIEFVSS

-171 IYLLSLNKLLAL
+171 IYLLTLNNLLAL
-183 AILCIFIPTGISQII
+183 SILLIFIPTGVSQII
-198 RIKVYN
+198 RMKVYN

-239 GYFKR
+239 GYFRR

-252 LQEIKFK
+252 LQVIKFK
-259 AAFKTGMIDV
+259 AAFKTGMTDL
-269 GLSIITIGGYGS
+269 GLSVITIAGYGS
-281 VMFLL
+281 VMLLL
-286 FRCLLR
+286 FKCLLT

-303 FASVE
+303 FASVDD
-308 NLYGMIESMMR
+308 LYGIIDNMIR
-319 YAVGDM
+319 YAIGDM
-325 ATQYGSINNYLDFL
+325 ATQYGSINNYLNFL
-339 QMEED
+339 EMEED
-344 TGEAYEPDEE
+344 TGEAYEPDDE
-354 IEINIDNV
+354 IEIDIDNV
-362 SFAYPCDAGE
+362 SFAYPSDAGE

-378 REFRYDHYGNLLDSD
+378 RQFRYDHYGNLIDSD
-393 LMKDVEDKENRK
+393 LLKDVEEEKTDK
-405 EKKYVLRNCNLHI
+405 EKKYALRNCSLHI

-448 EGTISYNGEDIS
+448 CGTVSYNGEDIS
-460 KYRKRDVYKS
+460 KYKKSDIYKN

-481 QMTLKENLCISS
+481 QMTLKENICISS
-493 VDKEVKRNGE
+493 VDRE
-503 ASKNHNAHDIK
+503 ADIK
-514 THNTSEQKAEL
+514 EQKPEL
-525 IQELDTIAEQAGIS
+525 TGELDAIAEQAGIT
-539 MDEKTYPR
+539 MDEKTYPE
-547 GYDTMLSREFD
+547 GYETMLSREFE

-569 IAIGRAFYRDHG
+569 IAIGRGFYRNHG

-605 EISKDKTS
+605 EISRDKTAV
-613 IIVTHRL
+613 IVTHRL

-633 SGTIVQVGTHDEL
+633 GGEIVQAGTHEEL
-646 IKDTKGEYARLYNSQ
+646 MGEADGEYARLYRSQ
-661 EQWYTA
+661 EQWYIA

>member
-1 MEKNKA
+1 MENNKKDKTKN
-7 GKRNKSQKGGIGR
+7 KGGIGR
-20 ILKVMIPKCFKAAP
+20 ILRVMIPKCFKAAP

-44 CSYSIISVLIVALL
+44 CIFSVISVMLVAAL
-58 QKFFDNVSEAIAGN
+58 QYFLDNVSGAIKGTKS
-72 IGIKAVVLSLLLLGI
+72 IKIVIISLLVLGL
-87 GNMLQQLLNAVV
+87 GKLLQQLLNAVIN
-99 YSTPDIFFQKVN
+99 STPDIFFQKVN

-126 PICFEET
+126 PIAFEET

-148 AIRFISK
+148 AIGFVSS

-163 GFYIVAMF
+163 GFYIIAMF
-171 IYLLSLNKLLAL
+171 FYLLSLNRLLAL
-183 AILCIFIPTGISQII
+183 AILLIFIPAGVSQII

-239 GYFKR
+239 GYFRR

-252 LQEIKFK
+252 LQVIKFK
-259 AAFKTGMIDV
+259 AAFKTGMTDL
-269 GLSIITIGGYGS
+269 GLSVITIAGYGS
-281 VMFLL
+281 VMLLL
-286 FRCLLR
+286 FKCLLT

-303 FASVE
+303 FASVDD
-308 NLYGMIESMMR
+308 LYGIIDNMIR
-319 YAVGDM
+319 YAIGDM
-325 ATQYGSINNYLDFL
+325 ATQYGSINNYLNFL
-339 QMEED
+339 EMEED
-344 TGEAYEPDEE
+344 TGEAYEPDDE
-354 IEINIDNV
+354 IEIDIDNV
-362 SFAYPCDAGE
+362 SFAYPSDAGE

-378 REFRYDHYGNLLDSD
+378 RQFRYDHYGNLIDSD
-393 LMKDVEDKENRK
+393 LLKDVEEEKTDK
-405 EKKYVLRNCNLHI
+405 EKKYALRNCSLHI

-437 IRLITGLYEPD
+437 IRLLTGLYEPD
-448 EGTISYNGEDIS
+448 CGTVSYNGEDIS
-460 KYRKRDVYKS
+460 KYKKSDIYKN

-481 QMTLKENLCISS
+481 QMTLKENICISS
-493 VDKEVKRNGE
+493 VDRE
-503 ASKNHNAHDIK
+503 ADSK
-514 THNTSEQKAEL
+514 EQKPEL
-525 IQELDTIAEQAGIS
+525 TGELDAIAEQAGIT
-539 MDEKTYPR
+539 MDEKTYPE
-547 GYDTMLSREFD
+547 GYETMLSREFE

-569 IAIGRAFYRDHG
+569 IAIGRGFYRNHG

-605 EISKDKTS
+605 EISRDKTAV
-613 IIVTHRL
+613 IVTHRL

-633 SGTIVQVGTHDEL
+633 GGEIVQVGTHEEL
-646 IKDTKGEYARLYNSQ
+646 MGEADGEYARLYRSQ
-661 EQWYTA
+661 EQWYMA

>member
-1 MEKNKA
+1 MENNKKDKKKN
-7 GKRNKSQKGGIGR
+7 KGGIGR
-20 ILKVMIPKCFKAAP
+20 ILRVMIPKCFKAAP

-44 CSYSIISVLIVALL
+44 CTFSVISVMLVAAL
-58 QKFFDNVSEAIAGN
+58 QYFLDNVSEAIKGTKSVK
-72 IGIKAVVLSLLLLGI
+72 IVIISLLVLGL
-87 GNMLQQLLNAVV
+87 GKLLQQLLNAVIN
-99 YSTPDIFFQKVN
+99 STPDIFFQKVN

-126 PICFEET
+126 PIAFEET

-148 AIRFISK
+148 AIGFVSS

-163 GFYIVAMF
+163 GFYIIAMF
-171 IYLLSLNKLLAL
+171 FYLLSLNRLLAL
-183 AILCIFIPTGISQII
+183 AILLIFIPAGVSQII

-239 GYFKR
+239 GYFRR

-252 LQEIKFK
+252 LQVIKFK
-259 AAFKTGMIDV
+259 AAFKTGMTDL
-269 GLSIITIGGYGS
+269 GLSVITIAGYGS
-281 VMFLL
+281 VMLLL
-286 FRCLLR
+286 FKCLLT

-303 FASVE
+303 FASVDD
-308 NLYGMIESMMR
+308 LYGIIDNMIR
-319 YAVGDM
+319 YAIGDM
-325 ATQYGSINNYLDFL
+325 ATQYGSINNYLNFL
-339 QMEED
+339 EMEED
-344 TGEAYEPDEE
+344 TGEAYEPDDE
-354 IEINIDNV
+354 IEIDIDNV
-362 SFAYPCDAGE
+362 SFAYPSDAGE

-378 REFRYDHYGNLLDSD
+378 RQFRYDHYGNLIDSD
-393 LMKDVEDKENRK
+393 LLKDVEEEKTDK
-405 EKKYVLRNCNLHI
+405 EKKYALRNCSLHI
-418 KKGETI
+418 KKGETV

-448 EGTISYNGEDIS
+448 SGTVSYNGEDIS
-460 KYRKRDVYKS
+460 KYKKSDIYKN

-481 QMTLKENLCISS
+481 QMTLKENICISS
-493 VDKEVKRNGE
+493 VDKE
-503 ASKNHNAHDIK
+503 ADIK
-514 THNTSEQKAEL
+514 EQKPEL
-525 IQELDTIAEQAGIS
+525 TRELDAIAEQAGIT
-539 MDEKTYPR
+539 MDEKTYPE
-547 GYDTMLSREFD
+547 GYETMLSREFE

-569 IAIGRAFYRDHG
+569 IAIGRGFYRNHG

-605 EISKDKTS
+605 EISRDKTAV
-613 IIVTHRL
+613 IVTHRL

-633 SGTIVQVGTHDEL
+633 GGEIVQVGTHEEL
-646 IKDTKGEYARLYNSQ
+646 MGEADGEYARLYRSQ
-661 EQWYTA
+661 EQWYMA

>member
-1 MEKNKA
+1 MENNKKDKTKN
-7 GKRNKSQKGGIGR
+7 KGGIGR
-20 ILKVMIPKCFKAAP
+20 ILRVMIPKCFKAAP

-44 CSYSIISVLIVALL
+44 CTFSVISVMLVAAL
-58 QKFFDNVSEAIAGN
+58 QYFLDNVSGAIKGTKS
-72 IGIKAVVLSLLLLGI
+72 IKIVIISLLVLGF
-87 GNMLQQLLNAVV
+87 GKLLQQLLNAVIN
-99 YSTPDIFFQKVN
+99 STPDIFFQKVN

-126 PICFEET
+126 PIAFEET

-148 AIRFISK
+148 AIGFVSS

-171 IYLLSLNKLLAL
+171 FYLLSLNRLLAL
-183 AILCIFIPTGISQII
+183 AILLIFIPAGVSQII

-239 GYFKR
+239 GYFRR

-252 LQEIKFK
+252 LQVIKFK
-259 AAFKTGMIDV
+259 AAFKTGMTDL
-269 GLSIITIGGYGS
+269 GLSIITIAGYGS
-281 VMFLL
+281 VMLLL

-303 FASVE
+303 FASVDD
-308 NLYGMIESMMR
+308 LYGIIDNMIR
-319 YAVGDM
+319 YAIGDM
-325 ATQYGSINNYLDFL
+325 ATQYGSINNYLNFL
-339 QMEED
+339 EMEED
-344 TGEAYEPDEE
+344 TGEAYEPDNE
-354 IEINIDNV
+354 IEIDIDNV
-362 SFAYPCDAGE
+362 SFAYPSDAGE
-372 VNAVAE
+372 VNSVAE
-378 REFRYDHYGNLLDSD
+378 RQFRYDHYGNLIDSD
-393 LMKDVEDKENRK
+393 LLKDVEEEKTDK
-405 EKKYVLRNCNLHI
+405 EKKYALRNCSLHI

-437 IRLITGLYEPD
+437 IRLLTGLYEPD
-448 EGTISYNGEDIS
+448 CGTVSYNGEDIS
-460 KYRKRDVYKS
+460 KYKKSDIYKN

-481 QMTLKENLCISS
+481 QMTLKENICISS
-493 VDKEVKRNGE
+493 VDRE
-503 ASKNHNAHDIK
+503 ADIK
-514 THNTSEQKAEL
+514 EQKPEL
-525 IQELDTIAEQAGIS
+525 TGELDAIAEQAGIT
-539 MDEKTYPR
+539 MDEKTYPE
-547 GYDTMLSREFD
+547 GYETMLSREFE

-569 IAIGRAFYRDHG
+569 IAIGRGFYRNHG

-605 EISKDKTS
+605 EISRDKTAV
-613 IIVTHRL
+613 IVTHRL

-633 SGTIVQVGTHDEL
+633 GGEIVQVGTHEEL
-646 IKDTKGEYARLYNSQ
+646 MGEADGEYARLYRSQ
-661 EQWYTA
+661 EQWYMA

>member
-1 MEKNKA
+1 MENNKKDKTKN
-7 GKRNKSQKGGIGR
+7 KGGIGR
-20 ILKVMIPKCFKAAP
+20 ILRVMIPKCFKAAP

-44 CSYSIISVLIVALL
+44 CIFSVISVMLVAAL
-58 QKFFDNVSEAIAGN
+58 QYFLDNVSGAIKGTKS
-72 IGIKAVVLSLLLLGI
+72 IKIVIISLLVLGL
-87 GNMLQQLLNAVV
+87 GKLLQQLLNAVIN
-99 YSTPDIFFQKVN
+99 STPDIFFQKVN

-126 PICFEET
+126 PIAFEET

-148 AIRFISK
+148 AIGFVSI

-163 GFYIVAMF
+163 GFYIIAMF
-171 IYLLSLNKLLAL
+171 FYLLSLNRLLAL
-183 AILCIFIPTGISQII
+183 AILLIFIPAGVSQII

-239 GYFKR
+239 GYFRR

-252 LQEIKFK
+252 LQVIKFK
-259 AAFKTGMIDV
+259 AAFKTGMTDL
-269 GLSIITIGGYGS
+269 GLSVITIAGYGS
-281 VMFLL
+281 VMLLL
-286 FRCLLR
+286 FKCLLT

-303 FASVE
+303 FASVDD
-308 NLYGMIESMMR
+308 LYGIIDNMIR
-319 YAVGDM
+319 YAIGDM
-325 ATQYGSINNYLDFL
+325 ATQYGSINNYLNFL
-339 QMEED
+339 EMEED
-344 TGEAYEPDEE
+344 TGEAYEPDDE
-354 IEINIDNV
+354 IEIDIDNV
-362 SFAYPCDAGE
+362 SFAYPSDAGE

-378 REFRYDHYGNLLDSD
+378 RQFKYDHYGNLIDSD
-393 LMKDVEDKENRK
+393 LLKDVEEEKTDK
-405 EKKYVLRNCNLHI
+405 EKKYALRNCSLHI

-448 EGTISYNGEDIS
+448 SGTVSYNGEDIS
-460 KYRKRDVYKS
+460 KYKKSDIYKN

-481 QMTLKENLCISS
+481 QMTLKENICISS
-493 VDKEVKRNGE
+493 VDRE
-503 ASKNHNAHDIK
+503 ADSK
-514 THNTSEQKAEL
+514 EQKPEL
-525 IQELDTIAEQAGIS
+525 TGELDAIAEQAGIT
-539 MDEKTYPR
+539 MDEKTYPE
-547 GYDTMLSREFD
+547 GYETMLSREFE

-569 IAIGRAFYRDHG
+569 IAIGRGFYRNHG

-605 EISKDKTS
+605 EISRDKTAV
-613 IIVTHRL
+613 IVTHRL

-633 SGTIVQVGTHDEL
+633 GGEIVQAGTHEEL
-646 IKDTKGEYARLYNSQ
+646 MGEADGEYARLYRSQ
-661 EQWYTA
+661 EQWYMA

>member
-1 MEKNKA
+1 MENNKKDKTKN
-7 GKRNKSQKGGIGR
+7 KGGIGR
-20 ILKVMIPKCFKAAP
+20 ILRVMIPKCFRAAP

-44 CSYSIISVLIVALL
+44 CTFSVISVMLVAAL
-58 QKFFDNVSEAIAGN
+58 QYFLDNVSGAIKGTKS
-72 IGIKAVVLSLLLLGI
+72 IKIVIISLLILGFGKLI
-87 GNMLQQLLNAVV
+87 HQLLNAIIN
-99 YSTPDIFFQKVN
+99 STPDIFFQKVN

-126 PICFEET
+126 PIAFEET
-133 AKLDHINKASQGLAN
+133 SKLDHINKASQGLSN
-148 AIRFISK
+148 AIEFVSS

-171 IYLLSLNKLLAL
+171 IYLLTLNNLLAL
-183 AILCIFIPTGISQII
+183 SILLIFIPTGVSQII
-198 RIKVYN
+198 RMKVYN

-239 GYFKR
+239 GYFRR

-252 LQEIKFK
+252 LQVIKFK
-259 AAFKTGMIDV
+259 AAFKTGMTDL
-269 GLSIITIGGYGS
+269 GLSVITIAGYGS
-281 VMFLL
+281 VMLLL
-286 FRCLLR
+286 FKCLLT

-303 FASVE
+303 FASVDD
-308 NLYGMIESMMR
+308 LYGIIDNMIR
-319 YAVGDM
+319 YAIGDM
-325 ATQYGSINNYLDFL
+325 ATQYGSINNYLNFL
-339 QMEED
+339 EMEED
-344 TGEAYEPDEE
+344 TGEAYEPDDE
-354 IEINIDNV
+354 IEIDIDNV
-362 SFAYPCDAGE
+362 SFAYPSDAGE

-378 REFRYDHYGNLLDSD
+378 RQFRYDHYGNLIDSD
-393 LMKDVEDKENRK
+393 LLKDVEEEKTDK
-405 EKKYVLRNCNLHI
+405 EKKYALRNCSLHI

-448 EGTISYNGEDIS
+448 CGTVSYNGEDIS
-460 KYRKRDVYKS
+460 KYKKSDIYKN

-481 QMTLKENLCISS
+481 QMTLKENICISS
-493 VDKEVKRNGE
+493 VDRE
-503 ASKNHNAHDIK
+503 ADIK
-514 THNTSEQKAEL
+514 EQKPEL
-525 IQELDTIAEQAGIS
+525 TGELDAIAEQAGIT
-539 MDEKTYPR
+539 MDEKTYPE
-547 GYDTMLSREFD
+547 GYETMLSREFE

-569 IAIGRAFYRDHG
+569 IAIGRGFYRNHG

-605 EISKDKTS
+605 EISRDKTAV
-613 IIVTHRL
+613 IVTHRL

-633 SGTIVQVGTHDEL
+633 GGEIVQVGTHEEL
-646 IKDTKGEYARLYNSQ
+646 MGEADGEYARLYRSQ
-661 EQWYTA
+661 EQWYIA

>member
-1 MEKNKA
+1 MENNKKDKTKN
-7 GKRNKSQKGGIGR
+7 NGGIGR
-20 ILKVMIPKCFKAAP
+20 ILRVMIPKCFKAAP

-44 CSYSIISVLIVALL
+44 CIFSVISVMLVAAL
-58 QKFFDNVSEAIAGN
+58 QYFLDNVSGAIKGTKS
-72 IGIKAVVLSLLLLGI
+72 IKIVIISLLVLGL
-87 GNMLQQLLNAVV
+87 GKLLQQLLNAVIN
-99 YSTPDIFFQKVN
+99 STPDIFFQKVN

-126 PICFEET
+126 PIAFEET

-148 AIRFISK
+148 AIGFVSS

-163 GFYIVAMF
+163 GFYIIAMF
-171 IYLLSLNKLLAL
+171 FYLLSLNRLLAL
-183 AILCIFIPTGISQII
+183 AILLIFIPAGVSQII

-239 GYFKR
+239 GYFRR

-252 LQEIKFK
+252 LQVIKFK
-259 AAFKTGMIDV
+259 AAFKTGMTDL
-269 GLSIITIGGYGS
+269 GLSVITIAGYGS
-281 VMFLL
+281 VMLLL
-286 FRCLLR
+286 FKCLLT

-303 FASVE
+303 FASVDD
-308 NLYGMIESMMR
+308 LYGIIDNMIR
-319 YAVGDM
+319 YAIGDM
-325 ATQYGSINNYLDFL
+325 ATQYGSINNYLNFL
-339 QMEED
+339 EMEED
-344 TGEAYEPDEE
+344 TGEAYEPDDE
-354 IEINIDNV
+354 IEIDIDNV
-362 SFAYPCDAGE
+362 SFAYPSDAGE

-378 REFRYDHYGNLLDSD
+378 RQFKYDHYGNLIDSD
-393 LMKDVEDKENRK
+393 LLKDVEEEKTDK
-405 EKKYVLRNCNLHI
+405 EKKYALRNCSLHI

-448 EGTISYNGEDIS
+448 SGTVSYNGEDIS
-460 KYRKRDVYKS
+460 KYKKSDIYKN

-481 QMTLKENLCISS
+481 QMTLKENICISS
-493 VDKEVKRNGE
+493 VDRE
-503 ASKNHNAHDIK
+503 ADSK
-514 THNTSEQKAEL
+514 EQKPEL
-525 IQELDTIAEQAGIS
+525 TGELDAIAEQAGIT
-539 MDEKTYPR
+539 MDEKTYPE
-547 GYDTMLSREFD
+547 GYETMLSREFE

-569 IAIGRAFYRDHG
+569 IAIGRGFYRNHG

-605 EISKDKTS
+605 EISRDKTAV
-613 IIVTHRL
+613 IVTHRL

-633 SGTIVQVGTHDEL
+633 GGEIVQAGTHEEL
-646 IKDTKGEYARLYNSQ
+646 MGEADGEYARLYRSQ
-661 EQWYTA
+661 EQWYMA